1 MARDVSKELKEEIF
15 VLTFTV
21 HRWDYVFD
29 RHSRWDILT
38 DSLKYC
44 RSNKG
49 LKIYH
54 TSYYVE
60 TYAPDRRKQ

>member
-44 RSNKG
+44 QATYG
-49 LKIYH
+49 LHIYC
-54 TSYYVE
+54 TFYSC
-60 TYAPDRRKQ
+60 